1 MGFLRYF
8 SPITAWRD
16 LKRYFTARKPH
27 QLGFLGLAAA
37 LSYLMITQTLAV
49 SHVPPPPYHRDI
61 VYVQQWR
68 ADRTD
73 AEIVAQQKIDSVQV
87 ARDKA
92 ELKRLEA
99 ERRAQFKRLDDQL
112 KSVGI

>member
-1 MGFLRYF
+1 MSIVRHL
-8 SPITAWRD
+8 SPIAAWRD
-16 LKRYFTARKPH
+16 LKAYLAKRKPH
-27 QLGFLGLAAA
+27 QFGFMGVAAA
-37 LSYLMITQTLAV
+37 LSYVIIVETLDV

-61 VYVQQWR
+61 IYVQQWR
-68 ADRTD
+68 ADRSD
-73 AEIVAQQKIDSVQV
+73 AEIVAQQKIDSVAA

-112 KSVGI
+112 KSIGI